1 MSNKTL
7 TVWLI
12 LLTAWTAFNVWS
24 ESSNREL
31 RNRGVLI
38 REQKFDNIHTEF
50 KSLEQYLNG
59 PLKDKFNNIE
69 ANLDSH
75 REYLNG
81 SLRDELNEM
90 KKYLHKH

>member
-1 MSNKTL
+1 MSNKII

-50 KSLEQYLNG
+50 KSLEEYING
-59 PLKDKFNNIE
+59 P
-69 ANLDSH
+69 
-75 REYLNG
+75 
-81 SLRDELNEM
+81 LRDELNEM